1 MHSLHNTKIYINES
15 NYENQLLKIIKTRT
29 NYLDSSDL
37 QITNNHVKQKDKL
50 LFLPND
56 ISESMIFENYKL
68 IMHGILPCG
77 SKTTIIINKIYPY
90 VDIDYNN
97 DKSDSENIDYL
108 KTLFKHEKLNQMLKG
123 KSVDFKNI
131 NIVTGKKFMYFNESE
146 SKFIRISFNKLY
158 HRTCFIR
165 VLNKLKIISYNNDLN
180 NYYRVVSRTYKI
192 NLCSWNILDNY
203 NIERN
208 SKYKSEYVLNL
219 NINDIKPY
227 SDDLYNDYFSDINI
241 DLIRK
246 DKCISMSFDI
256 EQYSS
261 KFIPEKP
268 DIVILPS
275 GKIKEDEIFNIGLTY
290 QFINEPESFL
300 NIALLTKEANIH
312 EDYITIIC
320 SNEKVLLK
328 TFGYLNSLLQPDYI
342 MEFNGSEFDWIN
354 IYDKCI
360 YYKIIEKLCEDL
372 SIRKLTNYELKI
384 ENLSKYIYSVDSI
397 KISADIPKKTTRN
410 LKLEGYI
417 PFDVRVIFMQLN
429 PTQSKSSL
437 KFYLDMNNLPNK
449 DDMPIPELFKI
460 YKTNN
465 ISGMTDVAHYCYI
478 DAFRLHQLVI
488 KNNIIQDRR
497 EIGKISY
504 TSLFDAFYRANG
516 CKVTNLI
523 ISEALNRDLFVNTV
537 KAEEKEE
544 DKMDGKYPGALVLN
558 PVKGLINNVLTIK
571 EFMNEKLNIY
581 DTELINNMQNIVNNN
596 YESIYIKKN
605 VKLVNF

>member
-131 NIVTGKKFMYFNESE
+131 NIVKGKKFMYFNELE

-219 NINDIKPY
+219 NINDMKP
-227 SDDLYNDYFSDINI
+227 L
-241 DLIRK
+241 
-246 DKCISMSFDI
+246 
-256 EQYSS
+256 
-261 KFIPEKP
+261 
-268 DIVILPS
+268 
-275 GKIKEDEIFNIGLTY
+275 
-290 QFINEPESFL
+290 
-300 NIALLTKEANIH
+300 
-312 EDYITIIC
+312 
-320 SNEKVLLK
+320 
-328 TFGYLNSLLQPDYI
+328 
-342 MEFNGSEFDWIN
+342 
-354 IYDKCI
+354 
-360 YYKIIEKLCEDL
+360 
-372 SIRKLTNYELKI
+372 
-384 ENLSKYIYSVDSI
+384 
-397 KISADIPKKTTRN
+397 
-410 LKLEGYI
+410 
-417 PFDVRVIFMQLN
+417 
-429 PTQSKSSL
+429 
-437 KFYLDMNNLPNK
+437 
-449 DDMPIPELFKI
+449 
-460 YKTNN
+460 
-465 ISGMTDVAHYCYI
+465 
-478 DAFRLHQLVI
+478 
-488 KNNIIQDRR
+488 
-497 EIGKISY
+497 
-504 TSLFDAFYRANG
+504 
-516 CKVTNLI
+516 
-523 ISEALNRDLFVNTV
+523 
-537 KAEEKEE
+537 
-544 DKMDGKYPGALVLN
+544 
-558 PVKGLINNVLTIK
+558 
-571 EFMNEKLNIY
+571 
-581 DTELINNMQNIVNNN
+581 
-596 YESIYIKKN
+596 
-605 VKLVNF
+605 